1 MSQMKCTH
9 MCRLAEYLLLTT
21 QIHKDIITNWF
32 WNSFLGIPHNCNLF
46 SSSLDIYY
54 PEIEFHAEVRK
65 NYEKPGRSVM
75 MTHCKIRQ
83 TKQREVMGGR
93 HWFVLRMFS
102 GLSLYDIFFSLSPD
116 LCKDVI
122 DERQKDWISKHSLGH
137 MHAAIWVCFQTVI
150 CHKYVTFCYRHRY

>member
-1 MSQMKCTH
+1 

-32 WNSFLGIPHNCNLF
+32 WNPFLGIPHNYNLF

-54 PEIEFHAEVRK
+54 PEIELHAEVRK

-93 HWFVLRMFS
+93 
-102 GLSLYDIFFSLSPD
+102 I
-116 LCKDVI
+116 
-122 DERQKDWISKHSLGH
+122 
-137 MHAAIWVCFQTVI
+137 
-150 CHKYVTFCYRHRY
+150 